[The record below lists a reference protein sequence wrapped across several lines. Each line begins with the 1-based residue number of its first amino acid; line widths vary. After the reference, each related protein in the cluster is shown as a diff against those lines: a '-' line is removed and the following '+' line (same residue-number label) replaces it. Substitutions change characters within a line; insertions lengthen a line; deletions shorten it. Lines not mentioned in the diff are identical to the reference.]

1 MRKITFLLAI
11 LVSIC
16 GFAAEVEPDA
26 VRVTPTNGDPVVFLF
41 TSNPEVT
48 YTDTGATIATKGQ
61 DPVTFD
67 FDDIQFID
75 FVKNDAVDD
84 VVAPAVTLRVTQD
97 ALLIS
102 NAEAGSVLSIYSLDG
117 RCVLNTTIPE
127 SFSVSRSE
135 LNKGVYIVTI
145 NKTAFNII
153 L

>member
-48 YTDTGATIATKGQ
+48 YTRATASNYGRGKDFTK
-61 DPVTFD
+61 V
-67 FDDIQFID
+67 
-75 FVKNDAVDD
+75 
-84 VVAPAVTLRVTQD
+84 
-97 ALLIS
+97 
-102 NAEAGSVLSIYSLDG
+102 
-117 RCVLNTTIPE
+117 
-127 SFSVSRSE
+127 
-135 LNKGVYIVTI
+135 
-145 NKTAFNII
+145 I